1 MIELLKQRGEGI
13 AEQEFDEVHRIERL
27 INKSIREHYDE
38 LTTPNVAFI
47 TFEEEEAVK
56 IARINNKKRTSV
68 LLGSPMHFEEPLSP
82 TDIIWE
88 NR

>member
-1 MIELLKQRGEGI
+1 MIELLKQRGERI